1 MSTDTD
7 DFFGAMA
14 REQGGPGRDPQYKRP
29 MLIPAAGGPRKDYR
43 RASSFADIVD
53 SKIGIH
59 KWEMRGLARA
69 MAQAD
74 DMRLLAAGET
84 YSTGFD
90 MVDIGENRASGAR
103 LDSII
108 QRAMDRI
115 GWSQRADF
123 GTAIHSFF
131 DPDNPNPVP
140 EELKP
145 YVDGFFERLA
155 NDGIEILECE
165 TFVANDDVMS
175 AGTFDNLVY
184 HPEFDIVVG
193 DGKTG
198 KRSRGFAAQLAIYNH
213 ADRYDTDTDDRS
225 EIHESLN
232 TDVALIFD
240 VKADGTNVYAVDTK
254 KSWEIT
260 QALYLIHE
268 QFNMSLMTEV
278 PWRKAATIVDK
289 IHQATTL
296 DELNRVWEATKS
308 AWTERE
314 VQAAKARR
322 QEIE

>member
-1 MSTDTD
+1 MTSDTD
-7 DFFGAMA
+7 DFFGQMA
-14 REQGGPGRDPQYKRP
+14 RTDGGPGRDPQHHRP
-29 MLIPAAGGPRKDYR
+29 MLIPEGQRDRKAYR

-74 DMRLLAAGET
+74 DLRLLAAGET
-84 YSTGFD
+84 YSTGFE
-90 MVDIGENRASGAR
+90 MTDIGENRASGAR

-108 QRAMDRI
+108 SRAMDRI

-165 TFVANDDVMS
+165 TFVANDEVMS

-184 HPEFDIVVG
+184 HPDYGIVVG

-198 KRSRGFAAQLAIYNH
+198 KRNRGFAAQLSIYNH
-213 ADRYDTDTDDRS
+213 ADRYDTDTDERS
-225 EIHESLN
+225 EIHEDLY

-240 VKADGTNVYAVDTK
+240 VKADGTNIYAVDTLK
-254 KSWEIT
+254 GWEIT
-260 QALYLIHE
+260 RALHLIHD

-278 PWRKAATIVDK
+278 PRQAPLSIVDK
-289 IHQATTL
+289 IAQATTL
-296 DELNRVWEATKS
+296 AELEQVWEATKS
-308 AWTERE
+308 GWTDRE
-314 VQAAKARR
+314 KAAATARR